1 MNRGKL
7 EQAPGM
13 QQHQRQQIRVAGEQL
28 QEKDWDPV
36 GFQQS

>member
-7 EQAPGM
+7 AQAQGM
-13 QQHQRQQIRVAGEQL
+13 QQHQRQQNRVAGEQL
-28 QEKDWDPV
+28 QEKVWDPV